1 MSKIKKIIL
10 KKISPL
16 VGNLL
21 DSLFLTNFSRRGLD
35 HYHGY
40 HQNDYKFNKSSICL
54 IHVPRSGGGTLR
66 KYLKKEKN
74 FLVLNDGSQHYPVSL
89 LCDPQIYRYVT
100 ILRNPIYRTI
110 SHFYML
116 TEMKTK
122 VASFG
127 FSNWLINDKLSKN
140 LYCQYLSGHVY
151 ENVDERIYN
160 IALSN
165 LKNFYYVIDFNN
177 IEVDLKNLL
186 NKLNLKID
194 EEVKNYSYKILTN
207 YPKHNEKFEILS
219 KKYNFWDIKLYNEF
233 LELKKNRKINF

>member
-10 KKISPL
+10 KKISPY
-16 VGNLL
+16 VGNFL
-21 DSLFLTNFSRRGLD
+21 DSLLLTNFSRRGLD
-35 HYHGY
+35 YYHNY
-40 HQNDYKFNKSSICL
+40 HQNDYKFIQENICL

-66 KYLKKEKN
+66 TYLKKDKSF
-74 FLVLNDGSQHYPVSL
+74 FLLNKGSQHYPVSL
-89 LCDPQIYRYVT
+89 LCDPQKFRYIT
-100 ILRNPIYRTI
+100 ILRNPVERTI

-127 FSNWLINDKLSKN
+127 FSNWLINDKFSKN
-140 LYCQYLSGHVY
+140 LFCQYLSGHVY

-177 IEVDLKNLL
+177 FEEDLKKLI
-186 NKLNLKID
+186 NKLNLKINED
-194 EEVKNYSYKILTN
+194 IKNYSHRISIN
-207 YPKHNEKFEILS
+207 YPKNNEEFEILS

-233 LELKKNRKINF
+233 LELKKNKRLNF